1 MKTVFSR
8 RTIAGH
14 LGALGGAALLGPG
27 VANALARTPAQT
39 EGPFYLS
46 GPHAESDVD
55 LTLLEGHSERAKGDV
70 ILVRGRVTDL
80 EGRPLANAS
89 VDIWQANHWGRYTHP
104 DDTNTAPLDPD
115 FQGVGIAY
123 TDANG
128 HYGFRTIKPAPYPLS
143 FFGQTSLRARHIHF
157 KVAHEAARGV
167 TTQMY
172 FEGDPLLET
181 DSVMRRTPEE
191 LRHLL
196 ITSPQDDPETGLPLH
211 RFDIV
216 LA

>member
-1 MKTVFSR
+1 S
-8 RTIAGH
+8 GDES
-14 LGALGGAALLGPG
+14 ALEIIYRAHGGAVKGI
-27 VANALARTPAQT
+27 AR
-39 EGPFYLS
+39 
-46 GPHAESDVD
+46 
-55 LTLLEGHSERAKGDV
+55 
-70 ILVRGRVTDL
+70 RVL
-80 EGRPLANAS
+80 N
-89 VDIWQANHWGRYTHP
+89 
-104 DDTNTAPLDPD
+104 DDTLAEDVVQDVFVSFWKAPDRYDPSK
-115 FQGVGIAY
+115 GSLRTY
-123 TDANG
+123 LL
-128 HYGFRTIKPAPYPLS
+128 TIKPAPYPLS